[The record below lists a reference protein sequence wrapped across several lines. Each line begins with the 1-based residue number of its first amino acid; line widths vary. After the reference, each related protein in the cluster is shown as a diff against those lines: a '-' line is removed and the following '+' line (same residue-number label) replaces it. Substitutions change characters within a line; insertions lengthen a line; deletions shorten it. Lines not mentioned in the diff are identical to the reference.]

1 MNENEAY
8 EIIKKQLC
16 REIIQIAESIQKSG
30 TMSSQELDKLD
41 KLYHTKKEMLRVDE
55 LEDMLGVPMEN
66 ENGSGMSGYRGRAM
80 NGRFVS
86 RTAGNRSY
94 SNGYAD
100 GYSEAMSQ
108 ANSHQEYANGY
119 DRGYSEAMNNNT
131 NPVMNGPRRW

>member
-1 MNENEAY
+1 MNEIEAY
-8 EIIKKQLC
+8 EVIKKQLC
-16 REIIQIAESIQKSG
+16 REIIQIAESVQKANS
-30 TMSSQELDKLD
+30 MSTQDLEKLE
-41 KLYHTKKEMLRVDE
+41 KLYHTKKEMLRVEE
-55 LEDMLGVPMEN
+55 LEDMLGIPMEN
-66 ENGSGMSGYRGRAM
+66 ENGMSGYRGRAI
-80 NGRFVS
+80 NGRYVS

-108 ANSHQEYANGY
+108 TNSHQEYANGY